1 MASERRIGSEESET
15 RERLL
20 DAAEE
25 LLRTQGHS
33 AVTVRRVAEQAG
45 LKRQLVHYYF
55 RSMEEVFLEVLRR
68 AYARHFARLGEALQ
82 APNTV
87 RSLWDAA
94 FLREAILLE
103 IYTLPLANAFES
115 VRSSIAEFM
124 TRSRRLQVEAL
135 RRFLDDG
142 DGRAAGVSPEA
153 LAIFL
158 RGVAREIAVETN
170 LGVTEGHA
178 QALSDLEDY
187 IGRFDARPGP
197 DGSGPAG

>member
-1 MASERRIGSEESET
+1 MASERRFGSEESET

-20 DAAEE
+20 NAAEE

-33 AVTVRRVAEQAG
+33 AVTVRRVAETAG

-55 RSMEEVFLEVLRR
+55 RSMEDLLLEVLGR
-68 AYARHFARLGEALQ
+68 AYDRHFARLTEALN
-82 APNTV
+82 APNPV
-87 RSLWDAA
+87 RALWNAV

-115 VRSSIAEFM
+115 VRNSIADFM
-124 TRSRRLQVEAL
+124 TRSRRMQVEAL
-135 RRFLDDG
+135 RRILAEGDD
-142 DGRAAGVSPEA
+142 RSAGLSAEA
-153 LAIFL
+153 VAVFM

-178 QALSDLEDY
+178 EARSAVESFLQ
-187 IGRFDARPGP
+187 RFDVERR
-197 DGSGPAG
+197 